1 MNIIFN
7 TEYLKALAERLK
19 HLPGKHNQSEH
30 GRKRGGGG
38 GGSSGDA
45 VPIKPADAVG
55 QTSERLGTAVRWD
68 PAARKKPVKVT
79 SVEEAYQRIAD
90 GDLVELDTPEQA
102 YTMIKELG
110 DYVKSVETSTGRK
123 LPNLNLCKVSVPG
136 TNLFCGASI
145 ATDQHPEG
153 VPRAKMPQLSG
164 KPREGSDAD
173 ALPKSSSGEVNI
185 APGFIEDLRRNGI
198 KSQERSVPA
207 SQLKASQS
215 ELKGTNVSFFL
226 SPKGQEIIDNEIIYV
241 SRDGY
246 VIDGHHRWAGKV
258 AQDLR
263 DGKTGDVNMRVR
275 VIDMPIMEVL
285 DAANDYADRVGLLP
299 KGV

>member
-1 MNIIFN
+1 MTIRFN
-7 TEYLKALAERLK
+7 TDYLTALAYRLK
-19 HLPGKHNQSEH
+19 HLPGKHNQAEH

-38 GGSSGDA
+38 SGGALTG
-45 VPIKPADAVG
+45 DAVG
-55 QTSERLGTAVRWD
+55 QESARLGTAVRWD
-68 PAARKKPVKVT
+68 PTARQSPTKVS
-79 SVEEAYQRIAD
+79 SVEEAYQQIAA
-90 GDLVELDTPEQA
+90 GNLVELDTPEQA
-102 YTMIKELG
+102 HTMIKELG
-110 DYVKSVETSTGRK
+110 DYVKRVQETTGQK

-164 KPREGSDAD
+164 TPKPGSDAD
-173 ALPKSSSGEVNI
+173 ALPKSSNGEVNI
-185 APGFIEDLRRNGI
+185 APGFIQSLADRGI
-198 KSQERSVPA
+198 ASRERSVPA

-226 SPKGQEIIDNEIIYV
+226 SPKGQQIINDEIIYV

-258 AQDLR
+258 AQDLA
-263 DGKTGDVNMRVR
+263 DGRTGDVKMKVR

-285 DAANDYADRVGLLP
+285 DAALDYADQIGLQP